1 MEIIVSGNT
10 IVRAIVNEINNQVVV
25 QQPQTSIIELTTPG
39 PQGPAFAGQQFFNL
53 TSIGNLSTVD
63 SGVTLKWNGSQ
74 FIPANTLGEGLT
86 VFGGAF

>member
-10 IVRAIVNEINNQVVV
+10 IVRAIVTEINNQIII
-25 QQPQTSIIELTTPG
+25 QRPQVSIVELTTPG

-53 TSIGNLSTVD
+53 TSIGNLSAVD
-63 SGVTLKWNGSQ
+63 SGVTLRWNGSQ
-74 FIPANTLGEGLT
+74 FIPANTHSEGLT

>member
-10 IVRAIVNEINNQVVV
+10 TVRAIVNEINNQVVV

-53 TSIGNLSTVD
+53 TSIGNLSAVD
-63 SGVTLKWNGSQ
+63 SGVTLRWNGSQ

>member
-10 IVRAIVNEINNQVVV
+10 IARAIVTEINNQIII
-25 QQPQTSIIELTTPG
+25 QRPQTSIVELTTPG
-39 PQGPAFAGQQFFNL
+39 PQGPAFTGQQYFNI
-53 TSIGNLSTVD
+53 TSIGNLSAVD
-63 SGVTLKWNGSQ
+63 SGVTLRWDGSQ

>member
-10 IVRAIVNEINNQVVV
+10 TIRAIVNEINNQVVV

-53 TSIGNLSTVD
+53 TSIGNLSAVD
-63 SGVTLKWNGSQ
+63 SGVTLRWNGSQ

>member
-10 IVRAIVNEINNQVVV
+10 ITQAIVTEINNEIII
-25 QQPQTSIIELTTPG
+25 QQPQTSIVELTAPG

-53 TSIGNLSTVD
+53 ASIGNLSAVD
-63 SGVTLKWNGSQ
+63 SGVTLRWDGSQ
-74 FIPANTLGEGLT
+74 FLPANTLSEGLT

>member
-10 IVRAIVNEINNQVVV
+10 IVRAMVTEINNQIII
-25 QQPQTSIIELTTPG
+25 QRPQASIVELTTPG

-53 TSIGNLSTVD
+53 TSIGNLSAVD
-63 SGVTLKWNGSQ
+63 SGVTLRWNGSQ
-74 FIPANTLGEGLT
+74 FIPANTLSEGLT